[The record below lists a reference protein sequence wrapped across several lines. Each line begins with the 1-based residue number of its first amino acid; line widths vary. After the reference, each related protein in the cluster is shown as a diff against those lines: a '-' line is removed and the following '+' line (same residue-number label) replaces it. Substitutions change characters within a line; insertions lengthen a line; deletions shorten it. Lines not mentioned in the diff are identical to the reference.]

1 MLQDRELNLI
11 QNQKDYEQACAKFK
25 QRVVKQQQEAQQ
37 LKIRK
42 QSLDEEWGRV
52 DAMRK
57 EALQQIE
64 ESCHLRDQLDGK
76 QEQLTQFE
84 HDLDQIQQ
92 NLQGY
97 EEELR
102 EKERH
107 LE

>member
-1 MLQDRELNLI
+1 
-11 QNQKDYEQACAKFK
+11 
-25 QRVVKQQQEAQQ
+25 
-37 LKIRK
+37 
-42 QSLDEEWGRV
+42 LDDEWGRV

-97 EEELR
+97 EEELH